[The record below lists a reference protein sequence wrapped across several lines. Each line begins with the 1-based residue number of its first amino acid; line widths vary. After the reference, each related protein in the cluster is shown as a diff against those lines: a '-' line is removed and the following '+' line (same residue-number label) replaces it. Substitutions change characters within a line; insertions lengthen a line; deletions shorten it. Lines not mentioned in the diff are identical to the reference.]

1 VGVGNN
7 VRHIDR
13 KKIEERTGPDKKL
26 QKVAILDNGS
36 GQNLA
41 VGEI

>member
-1 VGVGNN
+1 MGNN

-13 KKIEERTGPDKKL
+13 KKIEEGTSPDKKKL
-26 QKVAILDNGS
+26 REVEILENWS